1 MNASVA
7 TPGRF
12 RILTVC
18 TGNICRSPLAEYL
31 LRKGLERWDV
41 VDVASSGTGA
51 LVGHSMTDQTI
62 AIAHQHG
69 VPDPERHRAR
79 ALVVEHLRHADL
91 VLALS
96 REHRSEIVSLLPRGS
111 RHTFTVR
118 ELARLLEAVQAA
130 DLAAVAA
137 LPLADTAARFSEL
150 VHAAAALRGYVTP
163 PENEVDDDVI
173 DPYRRGDD
181 VYQQTV
187 EQLVPAIDVILDR
200 FKLAAAI
207 TSVEG

>member
-12 RILTVC
+12 RVLTVC

-150 VHAAAALRGYVTP
+150 VHTAAALRGYVTP
-163 PENEVDDDVI
+163 PENELDDDVI

-207 TSVEG
+207 ASVEG

>member
-1 MNASVA
+1 MSASVA
-7 TPGRF
+7 TPARF
-12 RILTVC
+12 SILTVC
-18 TGNICRSPLAEYL
+18 TGNICRSPLAEHL
-31 LRKGLERWDV
+31 LRKGLQRWDV

-51 LVGHSMTDQTI
+51 LVGHPMTDQTI

-69 VPDPERHRAR
+69 VPEPERHRAR
-79 ALVVEHLRHADL
+79 ALVVEQLRDADL

-111 RHTFTVR
+111 RHTFTIR
-118 ELARLLEAVQAA
+118 ELARLLEAVQFV
-130 DLAAVAA
+130 DLAAVAN

-163 PENEVDDDVI
+163 PENELDDDVI

-187 EQLVPAIDVILDR
+187 EQLVPAIDAILAR
-200 FKLAAAI
+200 FELAAAI
-207 TSVEG
+207 TSVKG